1 MTDFPASNR
10 TEILNLKREVDSLR
24 QQVKALMAMQ
34 GASGKDKGVN
44 PVLLGKAK
52 EAINRGNTGTVGWW
66 YGFADPEDDT
76 PEQDSE
82 IEHEVKNFSGDI
94 AEEGWTLYTKIQD
107 TYYSLN
113 NIPGRYFA
121 LNPSA
126 GAEVS
131 GDNIYPHFAPIVGE
145 HDHGLKITRDLSHPS
160 ASGKSVFV
168 LEEASRL
175 YKFHWD
181 LSFIS
186 DAAHLGFLVYG
197 TVGTLGG
204 SYKALAE
211 IDHQGGYGHISIDYW
226 AVDCEIDSYLYL
238 EISSDT
244 SPVDMNDSG
253 GLTSCF
259 EAERIL

>member
-1 MTDFPASNR
+1 MSDFPASNR

-52 EAINRGNTGTVGWW
+52 EAINRGSYGTVGWW
-66 YGFADPEDDT
+66 YGFEDAGLPD
-76 PEQDSE
+76 EQDSE
-82 IEHEVKNFSGDI
+82 IEMTVFNYMGDLAEGAWVKFVR
-94 AEEGWTLYTKIQD
+94 IQD
-107 TYYSLN
+107 SYYVVGN
-113 NIPGRYFA
+113 VPGRYFA

-145 HDHGLKITRDLSHPS
+145 HDHGLKITRNLSHPS

-211 IDHQGGYGHISIDYW
+211 IDHQGGYGHISLDYW
-226 AVDCEIDSYLYL
+226 AVDCEVDAYLYL

-253 GLTSCF
+253 GITSCF